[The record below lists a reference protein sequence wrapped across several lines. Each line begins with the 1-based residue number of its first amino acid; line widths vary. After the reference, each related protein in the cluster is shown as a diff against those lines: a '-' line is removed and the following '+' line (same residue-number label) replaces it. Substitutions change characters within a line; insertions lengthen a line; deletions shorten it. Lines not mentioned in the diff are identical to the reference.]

1 MGTQIAQLV
10 VNGVI
15 VGGIYALAASG
26 LTVITGVLNLI
37 NFAHGEFYM
46 LGAYFALT
54 AATAL
59 GFGFVPY
66 LLVSMAGVALVGVLS
81 ERFVFRP
88 LRFAPA
94 VSPLIASLGLSIA
107 LQAAS
112 LVIWQARPLR
122 LPGILEGVVFS
133 VGGVSVSA
141 QRILVCAVAAVLIL
155 ILQYF
160 IKRTWLGIG
169 IRAMSKDL
177 TTAGLVGVDIDR
189 VAPMC
194 FALAGALAGAAGALV
209 GPLFVLQ
216 PTMGALMGLK
226 VFVLVIIGGAGNVT
240 GAIYAGILL
249 GVTENLVDGLFASR
263 YKDIIA
269 FVVLLVVLSFKRESL
284 AGRD

>member
-194 FALAGALAGAAGALV
+194 FALAGAAGALV

>member
-1 MGTQIAQLV
+1 VGNQIAQLI

-54 AATAL
+54 VAAAL

-66 LLVSMAGVALVGVLS
+66 LLSAMVGVAVVGILA
-81 ERFVFRP
+81 ERLVFRP

-107 LQAAS
+107 LQTAS
-112 LVIWQARPLR
+112 LIIWQARPLR
-122 LPGILEGVVFS
+122 LPGILEGVVYT
-133 VGGVSVSA
+133 VGGVSISA
-141 QRILVCAVAAVLIL
+141 QRILVFVVAAVLIL
-155 ILQYF
+155 ALQYF

-189 VAPMC
+189 VAPLC

-216 PTMGALMGLK
+216 PTMGAIMGLK

-240 GAIYAGILL
+240 GAISAGILL
-249 GVTENLVDGLFASR
+249 GITENLVDGLFASKF
-263 YKDIIA
+263 KDIVA
-269 FVVLLVVLSFKRESL
+269 FVVLLAVLSFKRESL